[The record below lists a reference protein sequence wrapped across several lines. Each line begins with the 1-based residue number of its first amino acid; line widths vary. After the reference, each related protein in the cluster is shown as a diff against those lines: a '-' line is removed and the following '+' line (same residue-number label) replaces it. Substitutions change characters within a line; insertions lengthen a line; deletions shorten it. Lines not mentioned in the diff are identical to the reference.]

1 MQLISLYAYDPS
13 GQLPANK
20 VVDEGIVIIPPR
32 DIKDWSYV
40 CPRAAPFFADSLVV
54 KNGKGS
60 GARTLI
66 ENVDYRI
73 VFDFVSASV
82 HLKRRICCGI
92 ALLNPQYSGTI
103 YVTYQ
108 ALGGE
113 FTMSDFTILEEIV
126 RNRYKTVHI
135 AYEQIINLPEGFAP
149 AWHEHKVKDMVAM
162 SAVVEK
168 LKAIEQALLN
178 RGSGS
183 WDQLDRLINHHINS
197 TQAHIPANVG
207 LGNVKNYGIAT
218 RADVTAGRADKYV
231 TADTLK
237 AVVGAIDMTHL
248 ATTTAMNA
256 AIRTAIDAATS
267 SINTSNANAL
277 NAAIANLNNTITALR
292 NSAATKTELQQAVTG
307 ARVDLS
313 TYATKARVT
322 TEINTLKGQL
332 AGIVNPLI
340 DAKINAALGTSG
352 AITTKINAA
361 KTELTNL
368 INTTKTT
375 LNASINA
382 VNSKALEALTRANA
396 VGSLLDSKYTE
407 LNGKI
412 AAIDTGFRYNL
423 MTELA
428 VTTNTTV
435 NFSTFVNIGNA
446 TDKANFLKGKQY
458 KAVSGAGG
466 LTIRL
471 DALTGV
477 TNNQVKGIPFNI
489 HNRTSKVM
497 KIIGISPAVT
507 KLFDPYSTATVV
519 CKATN
524 QFDIIGGYIEG
535 GGGSS

>member
-20 VVDEGIVIIPPR
+20 VVEEGIVVTPQKN
-32 DIKDWSYV
+32 IKDWSYV

-54 KNGKGS
+54 KDGKGAS
-60 GARTLI
+60 ARTLI

-108 ALGGE
+108 ALGGN
-113 FTMSDFTILEEIV
+113 FTMSDFSILEEIV
-126 RNRYKTVHI
+126 RNRYKTVHV
-135 AYEQIINLPEGFAP
+135 AYEQIINLPKGFAP
-149 AWHEHKVKDMVAM
+149 AWHEHNVKDMVSM

-168 LKAIEQALLN
+168 LKAIADALLN

-218 RADVTAGRADKYV
+218 RADVTAGKADKYV

-237 AVVGAIDMTHL
+237 AVIGSIDMSGY

-256 AIRTAIDAATS
+256 AIKTAVDNSAK
-267 SINTSNANAL
+267 SINTSNAEAL
-277 NAAIANLNNTITALR
+277 NSAVTTLNNSINTLR
-292 NSAATKTELQQAVTG
+292 DNSATKTELQQAIAAT
-307 ARVDLS
+307 RVDVS
-313 TYATKARVT
+313 SYATQTYVT
-322 TEINTLKGQL
+322 NSVNTLKTQIPD
-332 AGIVNPLI
+332 IVNPLI
-340 DAKINAALGTSG
+340 DAKITAGLGTNG
-352 AITTKINAA
+352 VITNKINET

-368 INTTKTT
+368 INTIKTT
-375 LNASINA
+375 LTISIDNATD
-382 VNSKALEALTRANA
+382 KANA
-396 VGSLLDSKYTE
+396 ADTKAKAVETSLNSKYTE
-407 LNGKI
+407 LNNKI
-412 AAIDTGFRYNL
+412 VAIDTGFRYNL

-435 NFSTFVNIGNA
+435 NFSAFVNISNA

-458 KAVSGAGG
+458 KAVSGAGE
-466 LTIRL
+466 LTIIL
-471 DALTGV
+471 DTLAGV
-477 TNNQVKGIPFNI
+477 TNDQVKGIPFNI
-489 HNRTSKVM
+489 HNRTNKVM
-497 KIIGISPAVT
+497 KIIGISPNIT

-524 QFDIIGGYIEG
+524 QFDIIGGYTKG
-535 GGGSS
+535 

>member
-149 AWHEHKVKDMVAM
+149 TWHEHKVKDMVAM

-168 LKAIEQALLN
+168 LKAIEEALLA
-178 RGSGS
+178 REAGS

-197 TQAHIPANVG
+197 TQAHVPANVG

-237 AVVGAIDMTHL
+237 AVVGAIDMSHL
-248 ATTTAMNA
+248 ATTTAMNS
-256 AIRTAIDAATS
+256 AIKTAVDNATK

-277 NAAIANLNNTITALR
+277 NSAVTTLNNTINTLR
-292 NSAATKTELQQAVTG
+292 NNSATKTELQQAIAG

-313 TYATKARVT
+313 TYATQTYVT
-322 TEINTLKGQL
+322 NSINTLKTQIP
-332 AGIVNPLI
+332 GIVNPLI
-340 DAKINAALGTSG
+340 DAKITAALGTSG
-352 AITTKINAA
+352 AVTTKINTT

-375 LNASINA
+375 LTTSINNA
-382 VNSKALEALTRANA
+382 MNKATEALNKANS
-396 VGSLLDSKYTE
+396 VESSLNSKYTE
-407 LNGKI
+407 LNNKI

-423 MTELA
+423 MTDLA
-428 VTTNTTV
+428 VTTNITV

-458 KAVSGAGG
+458 KAVSGAGE

-477 TNNQVKGIPFNI
+477 TNDQVKGIPFNI

-524 QFDIIGGYIEG
+524 QFDIIGGYTE
-535 GGGSS
+535 S

>member
-13 GQLPANK
+13 GQLPANR
-20 VVDEGIVIIPPR
+20 VVEEGIVIIPPR

-54 KNGKGS
+54 KDGRGT

-149 AWHEHKVKDMVAM
+149 TWHEHKVKDMVAM

-237 AVVGAIDMTHL
+237 AVVGAIDMSHL

-256 AIRTAIDAATS
+256 AIRAAIDEATS

-292 NSAATKTELQQAVTG
+292 NSAATKTELQQAVSG
-307 ARVDLS
+307 VRVDLS
-313 TYATKARVT
+313 TYATKDHVT
-322 TEINTLKGQL
+322 TEINELKGQIP
-332 AGIVNPLI
+332 GIVNPLI
-340 DAKINAALGTSG
+340 DTKINDALANNGS
-352 AITTKINAA
+352 ITTKINTA
-361 KTELTNL
+361 KTDLTNL
-368 INTTKTT
+368 VNTTKTALT
-375 LNASINA
+375 ISIDNAMNKA
-382 VNSKALEALTRANA
+382 VEALNRANA
-396 VGSLLDSKYTE
+396 VETALTNNLNTKYNE
-407 LNGKI
+407 LNNKI
-412 AAIDTGFRYNL
+412 AAIDTGFRYNI

-428 VTTNTTV
+428 VATNTTV
-435 NFSTFVNIGNA
+435 NFSTFVNIENT
-446 TDKANFLKGKQY
+446 TDKANFLNGKQY
-458 KAVSGAGG
+458 KAVTGAGE

-471 DALTGV
+471 DTLTGV
-477 TNNQVKGIPFNI
+477 TNEQVKGIPFNI

-497 KIIGISPAVT
+497 KIIGINPTVT

-524 QFDIIGGYIEG
+524 RFDIIGGYIEG
-535 GGGSS
+535 